1 MGGMSEDLKR
11 TREYIQLLATLVATI
26 AYQAGLDPPGGVWAG
41 GGDGHRVGDPIL
53 LTTHP
58 GRFKVFFYFNS
69 AAFVASIVIVIML
82 QNEHLVR
89 GHALEMAM
97 ILDFFGLIRAYAAGS
112 CR

>member
-1 MGGMSEDLKR
+1 MNKIRDC
-11 TREYIQLLATLVATI
+11 IQLLATLAATI
-26 AYQAGLDPPGGVWAG
+26 AYQAGLDPPGGVWSEDGAG
-41 GGDGHRVGDPIL
+41 HSVGDPIL

-69 AAFVASIVIVIML
+69 AAFVASIVIVMML

-89 GHALEMAM
+89 GHALEVAM
-97 ILDFFGLIRAYAAGS
+97 ILDFFGLIGAYAAGS

>member
-1 MGGMSEDLKR
+1 M
-11 TREYIQLLATLVATI
+11 
-26 AYQAGLDPPGGVWAG
+26 
-41 GGDGHRVGDPIL
+41 
-53 LTTHP
+53 
-58 GRFKVFFYFNS
+58 FFYFNS

-97 ILDFFGLIRAYAAGS
+97 ILDFFGLIGAYAAGS